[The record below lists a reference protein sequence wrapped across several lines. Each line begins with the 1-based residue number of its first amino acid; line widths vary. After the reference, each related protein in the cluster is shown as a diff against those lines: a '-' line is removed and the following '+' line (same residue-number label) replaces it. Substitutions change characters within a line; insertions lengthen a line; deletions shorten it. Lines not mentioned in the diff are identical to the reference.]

1 MRGDENANIK
11 KGSQLGVSID
21 PGEMSSGASFSG
33 FEINHFW
40 LNVDGKYF
48 STQSGISG
56 ADSESDSR
64 AIALLDYDRDG
75 YQDFVMVGGNR
86 PFVQL
91 FRNKIGDLMSVENR
105 YEPIYLNFVGGNNL
119 AKPSSEWSARDGVGV
134 IVKVFT
140 DDMTLIREQRCSEGL
155 SAQNSATMQIGIG
168 PRINAKLVIDWPSGK
183 QTVINQVYPGD
194 WLTVYENPLGGVN
207 TSHALKERPRVAAGL
222 PKEQFASDLSKFGES
237 LELLKLSKPY
247 TDSKYRLFMSWF
259 VHCSACKRAKP
270 KIDAIVENF
279 DEQYLQV
286 LGFNNDPLDGVEEMQ
301 AYQEKYQP
309 AYKMMIRRS
318 QRDIELFKAEQDRLT
333 PPIGD
338 IPVSQQTPAIILI
351 DNVGKVVFAD
361 VGVPTYSKLKQVI
374 LDWEGRSDF

>member
-1 MRGDENANIK
+1 MRGDENAKIK

-40 LNVDGKYF
+40 LNVGGKYF

-56 ADSESDSR
+56 ADSQSDSR

-91 FRNKIGDLMSVENR
+91 FRNKIGDLMSAENR
-105 YEPIYLNFVGGNNL
+105 YQPIYLNFVGGNNS
-119 AKPSSEWSARDGVGV
+119 AEPSSEWSARDGIGV
-134 IVKVFT
+134 MVKVFT
-140 DDMTLIREQRCSEGL
+140 EDMVLLREQRCSEGL

-168 PRINAKLVIDWPSGK
+168 GRSSAKLVVDWPSGK
-183 QTVINQVYPGD
+183 QTVINQVYPGN
-194 WLTVYENPLGGVN
+194 WLTIYENSEDEIKESYAVQ
-207 TSHALKERPRVAAGL
+207 ERPRVAAGL
-222 PKEQFASDLSKFGES
+222 PREKRASELSTFGES
-237 LELLKLSKPY
+237 PELLKLSEPY
-247 TDSKYRLFMSWF
+247 ANSKYRLFMTWF

-270 KIDAIVENF
+270 KIDAIVKNF
-279 DEQYLQV
+279 DREELQV
-286 LGFNNDPLDGVEEMQ
+286 LGFNNDPLDGVKEMQ
-301 AYQEKYQP
+301 EYQKKYQP
-309 AYKMMIRRS
+309 SYEMMLSRTES
-318 QRDIELFKAEQDRLT
+318 DIELFKAEQDRLT
-333 PPIGD
+333 PPFGE

-351 DNVGKVVFAD
+351 DDMGRVVFAD